1 MRTPED
7 LSKQKRPMQ
16 TRKHTATHVKRQTR
30 LIIDANCTTCG
41 LIENVS
47 ADPFKMPGVAM
58 QHAAHT
64 GHVVIL
70 NGTADVPGT
79 DMAD

>member
-1 MRTPED
+1 MKTRAD
-7 LSKQKRPMQ
+7 LTKQKRPVR
-16 TRKHTATHVKRQTR
+16 TRKHTAVHDQPRTR

-41 LIENVS
+41 LIDNVS
-47 ADPFKMPGVAM
+47 DDPFKIPSVAM